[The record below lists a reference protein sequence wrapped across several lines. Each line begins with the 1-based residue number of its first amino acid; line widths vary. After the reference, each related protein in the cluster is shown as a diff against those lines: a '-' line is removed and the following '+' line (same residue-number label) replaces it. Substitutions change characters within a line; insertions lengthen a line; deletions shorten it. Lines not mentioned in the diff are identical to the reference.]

1 MQEPAPHVSP
11 FKNWKSTAAV
21 VVLAIVAPIAFVF
34 LITQYVTSG
43 SRGMHEDQTAILSR
57 IQPVGTLQLAA
68 AGGATGQLTGEEVFG
83 QVCKTCHE
91 AGLLNAPKFKDK
103 AAWAKVI
110 AQGRAIAVEHAI
122 KGIRAMPP
130 KGGNADLADIE
141 VERAVVFMANAGG
154 ASWKEPA
161 ATTAT
166 AQPPAKGTSAGAPAP
181 AAGPGDAAKT
191 AAAAAP
197 AATSARPDGKKIF
210 ETTCTVCHGAGV
222 AGAPR
227 FGDKAAWAPR
237 IKTGLDT
244 LVKTAIAGKGA
255 MPARG
260 GNNAL
265 SDAEVRAAVEYMVNS
280 SR

>member
-1 MQEPAPHVSP
+1 MQEPAPQPSP

-21 VVLAIVAPIAFVF
+21 VALAVIAPIAFVI
-34 LITQYVTSG
+34 LITQWLTSG
-43 SRGMHEDQTAILSR
+43 SRGMHEDQTAILAR

-68 AGGATGQLTGEEVFG
+68 EGGAKGQMTGEDVYG

-110 AQGRAIAVEHAI
+110 AQGRAVAVEHAV

-130 KGGNADLADIE
+130 KGGNADLTDVE
-141 VERAVVFMANAGG
+141 VERAVIFMANAGG

-161 ATTAT
+161 AAT
-166 AQPPAKGTSAGAPAP
+166 AATETNTK
-181 AAGPGDAAKT
+181 
-191 AAAAAP
+191 AAAAAATAPGGAKSSATP
-197 AATSARPDGKKIF
+197 AAAAPDGKKIY
-210 ETTCTVCHGAGV
+210 EATCTVCHGAGV

-265 SDAEVRAAVEYMVNS
+265 SDAEVRAAVQYMVNG

>member
-1 MQEPAPHVSP
+1 MQERAPHASP

-57 IQPVGTLQLAA
+57 IQPVGTLQLAV

-110 AQGRAIAVEHAI
+110 AQGRAVAVEHAI

-130 KGGNADLADIE
+130 RGGNADLTDIE

-154 ASWKEPA
+154 ASWKDPA
-161 ATTAT
+161 ATTSAV
-166 AQPPAKGTSAGAPAP
+166 QPAKATSAGSPAP
-181 AAGPGDAAKT
+181 ATAAGDPAKT
-191 AAAAAP
+191 AAATTSAAP
-197 AATSARPDGKKIF
+197 SAKPDGKKIF
-210 ETTCTVCHGAGV
+210 ETTCTVCHGAGL

-237 IKTGLDT
+237 IKAGLDA